1 MPRAAEPALDRC
13 IAELFYAPMIGTF
26 NMRPVDRSPPPSYD
40 ELQVKEVCRRF
51 VFPGWYRI
59 QLSPL
64 HEYRRGILACTT
76 SYPVA
81 A

>member
-1 MPRAAEPALDRC
+1 MARYVMTIRTRTKHETQQRC
-13 IAELFYAPMIGTF
+13 GHDADERT
-26 NMRPVDRSPPPSYD
+26 PPSYD